1 MNYIVF
7 DLEWNQ
13 SPNGKEDS
21 VEHLPFEIIEI
32 GAVKLNGNFEET
44 GAFHKLIRPKVYKKM
59 HFKISEVTHMDMA
72 KLRQEGEPFDVVMNR
87 FLAWCG
93 EEEYCFCTWGSMDLT
108 ELQRNMV
115 YHGLDIPF
123 RMPLLYYDLQKIYG
137 LIRGD
142 KQKDS
147 LDTVV
152 EELGI
157 AEDRPF
163 HRALDDA
170 YYTGRIMA
178 EMDFYSMVEYV
189 SVDYYRPPETE
200 EDEIYLEFPGYAKF
214 VSRMYDT
221 KERILEERRVTDM
234 VCYKCRRTLRK
245 KIRWFSS
252 NQKFYFCLA
261 YCPEHGY
268 MKGKIRIKKSEDGSV
283 FAVKTTK
290 LIGEDG
296 AALITKKKEEAKKKR
311 ADRNKAK
318 RAFRNNSDKSVS
330 EECGTL

>member
-1 MNYIVF
+1 MGQYIVL

-13 SPNGKEDS
+13 SPLGKDGS
-21 VEHLPFEIIEI
+21 MDRLPFEIIEI
-32 GAVKLNGNFEET
+32 GAVKLNASLQIISEFRR
-44 GAFHKLIRPKVYKKM
+44 LIRPRVYRQM
-59 HFKISEVTHMDMA
+59 HFKISEVTHMSMDELNM
-72 KLRQEGEPFDVVMNR
+72 EGEEFGKAMEE

-93 EEEYCFCTWGSMDLT
+93 DDYKFCTWGSMDLT

-200 EDEIYLEFPGYAKF
+200 EDEIYLEFPKYAKF